1 MSWKTFLH
9 AAPASDHAV
18 QVYEDLAELCDSVGR
33 YLDAG
38 FHRGEP
44 ALLIATPDHL
54 DAFVAEV
61 EARGWHRAQLEAQG
75 LLTVLDAQR
84 ALEGFMNGD
93 VPSKKRFHA
102 TVGTT
107 IDEGA
112 RRFPDKTI
120 RAFGEMVDL
129 LWQTG
134 NEVGAIAL
142 EELWNQLAETRRFS
156 LLCGY
161 HLDIF
166 DLNVQTSALPEI
178 VRVHNLPRP
187 VADTSRLA
195 AAVDEALTE
204 VMGRAEAGQIYLRVG
219 EQVPRTELPRAH
231 AILAWLSDQDT
242 ENAQRVLDRVRAHY
256 IRLGNT
262 AQAQPHSRA

>member
-1 MSWKTFLH
+1 MSWTTFLQ

-18 QVYEDLAELCDSVGR
+18 QVYDDLTELADSVGR

-38 FHRGEP
+38 FKRGEP

-54 DAFVAEV
+54 HAFVTAC
-61 EARGWHRAQLEAQG
+61 EAHGWHRAQLEAQG
-75 LLTVLDAQR
+75 LLTALDAQHV
-84 ALEGFMNGD
+84 LEGFMDGD
-93 VPSKKRFHA
+93 VPSKERFDA

-107 IDEGA
+107 IDEVA
-112 RRFPDKTI
+112 RRFPDKTL

-129 LWQTG
+129 LWQQG
-134 NEVGAIAL
+134 NERGAIAL
-142 EELWNQLAETRRFS
+142 EELWNEIAETRRFS

-187 VADTSRLA
+187 VADPSRLA

-204 VMGRAEAGQIYLRVG
+204 VLGRSEAGRVYLRVA
-219 EQVPRTELPRAH
+219 EQVPRTELPRAQ
-231 AILAWLSDQDT
+231 AVLTWLSHQDT
-242 ENAQRVLDRVRAHY
+242 ENAQHVLDRARAHY
-256 IRLGNT
+256 VKLGS
-262 AQAQPHSRA
+262 AAHARVHSHA